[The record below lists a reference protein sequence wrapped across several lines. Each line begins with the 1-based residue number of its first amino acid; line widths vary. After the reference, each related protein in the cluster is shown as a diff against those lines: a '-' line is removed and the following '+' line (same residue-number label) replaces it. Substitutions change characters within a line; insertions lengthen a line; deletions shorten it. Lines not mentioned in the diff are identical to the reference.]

1 MEVLLVLVATI
12 ERLQLL
18 DFAEELGK
26 MIVESDVAEQYRRS
40 FYYMKRDEKAQQLIR
55 RFVQLKE
62 RYEEVQR
69 FGKYHPDYKEVTK
82 QVRDA
87 KRELDLYEPIAAFKK
102 AEKDMQL
109 LLDEIS
115 TIIGRAVSENIK
127 VPTGNP
133 HFDSLSCGGG
143 CGVGGTCGCRTK

>member
-1 MEVLLVLVATI
+1 MLVLVATI

-18 DFAEELGK
+18 DVAEQLGK
-26 MIVESDVAEQYRRS
+26 MIVESDVAEEYRRC
-40 FYYMKRDEKAQQLIR
+40 FYHMQQDEKAQQLIH

-62 RYEEVQR
+62 RYEDVQR

-82 QVRDA
+82 QVREA
-87 KRELDLYEPIAAFKK
+87 KRELDLYGPIAAFKR
-102 AEKDMQL
+102 AEKEMQS

-115 TIIGRAVSENIK
+115 TMIGRAVSENIK

-133 HFDSLSCGGG
+133 YFDSLSCGGG
-143 CGVGGTCGCRTK
+143 CGSGGACGCRTK

>member
-1 MEVLLVLVATI
+1 MIVATV

-26 MIVESDVAEQYRRS
+26 MIVESDVAEEYRRC
-40 FYYMKRDEKAQQLIR
+40 FYHMQQDEKAQQLIR

-82 QVRDA
+82 QVREA
-87 KRELDLYEPIAAFKK
+87 KRELDLHFIRLPRLNKQKK
-102 AEKDMQL
+102 
-109 LLDEIS
+109 
-115 TIIGRAVSENIK
+115 
-127 VPTGNP
+127 
-133 HFDSLSCGGG
+133 
-143 CGVGGTCGCRTK
+143 TCSRC